1 MTVIII
7 VIITSYG
14 DVVKESPDRR
24 SPRFSAFDFDLRF
37 LQNGK
42 S

>member
-1 MTVIII
+1 MIVTII
-7 VIITSYG
+7 IITSYG
-14 DVVKESPDRR
+14 DVVKESPDKR